1 MPIIIS
7 GGGGGSGKVSGV
19 TVSGTAAAGQVPVA
33 SSPSAG
39 AWAYPPGYQWDFK
52 AATASVN
59 IVGTSE
65 ASPTT
70 LITGN
75 GATFDGQ
82 PVLVT
87 FYAPAIA
94 TSAGAASDQVQISV
108 WEGVAQLGRMAI
120 SRSVVATAGSQVVQ
134 AFVGHYIFTPTA
146 AAHTYFITGNAP
158 DTTGTPQMLAG
169 AAGTATLVNAFM
181 RITKI

>member
-19 TVSGTAAAGQVPVA
+19 TVTGTAASGQVPVA
-33 SSPSAG
+33 SSASAG

-87 FYAPAIA
+87 FYAPAIV

-108 WEGVAQLGRMAI
+108 WEGVSQLARMAV
-120 SRSVVATAGSQVVQ
+120 SRSVTAVAGNQVVQ

-146 AAHTYFITGNAP
+146 AAHTYFITGNAN
-158 DTTGTPQMLAG
+158 DTTGTPQMFCGAG
-169 AAGTATLVNAFM
+169 GATTPANAWL
-181 RITKI
+181 RITKV

>member
-19 TVSGTAAAGQVPVA
+19 TVTGTAASGQVPVA
-33 SSPSAG
+33 SSASAG

-87 FYAPAIA
+87 FYAPAII
-94 TSAGAASDQVQISV
+94 TDSAAASDQVQISV
-108 WEGVAQLGRMAI
+108 WEGVSQLGRMAI
-120 SRSVVATAGSQVVQ
+120 VRSSVAVSGNQLAVAV
-134 AFVGHYIFTPTA
+134 VGHYIFTPSA

-158 DTTGTPQMLAG
+158 STTGTPQMLCG
-169 AAGTATLVNAFM
+169 AAGSTTPVNAFM
-181 RITKI
+181 RITKV